1 MNKLMECKTCGK
13 EIAKTAVSCPHCG
26 AKYKNTLGDWIL
38 LLIKWYLILFF
49 ILGGISAIIGMIIGG
64 LIK

>member
-1 MNKLMECKTCGK
+1 MECKTCGK

-38 LLIKWYLILFF
+38 LLSQLPTT
-49 ILGGISAIIGMIIGG
+49 
-64 LIK
+64 